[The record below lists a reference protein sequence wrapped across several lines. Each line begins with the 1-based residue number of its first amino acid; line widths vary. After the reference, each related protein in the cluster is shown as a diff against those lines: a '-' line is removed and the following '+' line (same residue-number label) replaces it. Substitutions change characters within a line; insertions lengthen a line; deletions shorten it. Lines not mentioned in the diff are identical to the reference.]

1 MTQHNVISELAC
13 LVGEMA
19 QLQSDQARLAE
30 KQAGM
35 QSRLGH
41 LIRDL
46 SSGTAAVQISAPAF
60 RLEPS
65 IWAKAAEDIERESAR
80 ALRAGLSTRPERA
93 QAATPADA
101 QPLAQETGEPV
112 KVGNASDAMPVRG
125 VGEVDRTGKSEE
137 CRHDAGA
144 GGESAAS
151 ADTAPAADEK
161 KRKRERLPTAAEILA
176 RGAKYRNS
184 EMPADPIVTA
194 ARPPSVK
201 AEGGGL
207 VQDGGSTGESRGD
220 QVLGLWA
227 STTLTYSEI
236 AERFGINPNTPGTYV
251 SRGRR
256 EGDPRVAKGDRA
268 RGIGLP
274 HNDIPAGLVAI
285 INPQT
290 GEVIGPEG
298 SWRADRSVAKA
309 LNVLADGGLYDTSRM
324 AKASGIKEDAVI
336 ASIRIWG
343 DQMRRIGVEL
353 HYQRGY
359 GCRLTTIQ
367 SEAA

>member
-1 MTQHNVISELAC
+1 MTQHIISELAC

-19 QLQSDQARLAE
+19 ELQSDQARLAE

-46 SSGTAAVQISAPAF
+46 SSGTSAVQISAPAF

-80 ALRAGLSTRPERA
+80 ALRAGLSTRHERA

-125 VGEVDRTGKSEE
+125 VGEVDRTGQSEE

-161 KRKRERLPTAAEILA
+161 KRKPP
-176 RGAKYRNS
+176 KK
-184 EMPADPIVTA
+184 PADPIVTA

-207 VQDGGSTGESRGD
+207 VQDGGATVVSRGD
-220 QVLGLWA
+220 QILNLWA
-227 STTLTYSEI
+227 DTTLTYQVI
-236 AERFGINPNTPGTYV
+236 AKQLGINPNTPGTYV
-251 SRGRR
+251 SAGRR
-256 EGDPRVAKGDRA
+256 NGDPRVAKGDRA

>member
-46 SSGTAAVQISAPAF
+46 STTTVMMRDPISP
-60 RLEPS
+60 E
-65 IWAKAAEDIERESAR
+65 AR
-80 ALRAGLSTRPERA
+80 DGFLRAVSESRRFSILTGDDLPAA
-93 QAATPADA
+93 QAAAPADA

-161 KRKRERLPTAAEILA
+161 KRKPP
-176 RGAKYRNS
+176 KK
-184 EMPADPIVTA
+184 PADPIVTA

-207 VQDGGSTGESRGD
+207 VQDGGSAVETRGD
-220 QVLGLWA
+220 QILNLWA
-227 STTLTYSEI
+227 ETTLSQDEI
-236 AERFGINPNTPGTYV
+236 AQKLKVHPNTPSSYL
-251 SRGRR
+251 SRARAL
-256 EGDPRVAKGDRA
+256 GDPRVRQGERA

-274 HNDIPAGLVAI
+274 DNDIPAGLVAI

>member
-1 MTQHNVISELAC
+1 MTQHIISELAC

-19 QLQSDQARLAE
+19 ELQSDQARLAE

-46 SSGTAAVQISAPAF
+46 SSGTSAIRVSDPAF

-65 IWAKAAEDIERESAR
+65 IWAKAAEDIEQESAR
-80 ALRAGLSTRPERA
+80 ALRAGLSTRSERA

-161 KRKRERLPTAAEILA
+161 KRKPP
-176 RGAKYRNS
+176 KK
-184 EMPADPIVTA
+184 PADPIVTA

-207 VQDGGSTGESRGD
+207 VQDGGSTSESRLD
-220 QVLGLWA
+220 QVMTLWA
-227 STTLTYSEI
+227 ETTLSQDEI
-236 AERFGINPNTPGTYV
+236 AQKLKVHPNTPSSYL
-251 SRGRR
+251 SRARAS
-256 EGDPRVAKGDRA
+256 GDPRVRQGDRA

-285 INPQT
+285 INP
-290 GEVIGPEG
+290 
-298 SWRADRSVAKA
+298 
-309 LNVLADGGLYDTSRM
+309 
-324 AKASGIKEDAVI
+324 
-336 ASIRIWG
+336 
-343 DQMRRIGVEL
+343 
-353 HYQRGY
+353 
-359 GCRLTTIQ
+359 
-367 SEAA
+367 

>member
-1 MTQHNVISELAC
+1 MTHHIISELAC

-161 KRKRERLPTAAEILA
+161 KRKPP
-176 RGAKYRNS
+176 KK
-184 EMPADPIVTA
+184 PADPIVTA

-207 VQDGGSTGESRGD
+207 VQDGGSTGESRLD
-220 QVLGLWA
+220 QVMTLWTE
-227 STTLTYSEI
+227 TTLSQDEI
-236 AERFGINPNTPGTYV
+236 AQKLKVHPNTPSSYL
-251 SRGRR
+251 SRARAS
-256 EGDPRVAKGDRA
+256 GDPRVRQGDRA

-309 LNVLADGGLYDTSRM
+309 LNVLADGGLYNTSLM

>member
-1 MTQHNVISELAC
+1 MTQHIISELAC

-19 QLQSDQARLAE
+19 ELQSDQARLAE

-46 SSGTAAVQISAPAF
+46 STTTAAAPRFAINCDGPATASAMSDAIKRFQAARSSPA
-60 RLEPS
+60 
-65 IWAKAAEDIERESAR
+65 
-80 ALRAGLSTRPERA
+80 T

-161 KRKRERLPTAAEILA
+161 KRKPP
-176 RGAKYRNS
+176 KK
-184 EMPADPIVTA
+184 PADPIVTA

-207 VQDGGSTGESRGD
+207 VQDGGSTGESRLD
-220 QVLGLWA
+220 QVMTLWTE
-227 STTLTYSEI
+227 TTLSQDEI
-236 AERFGINPNTPGTYV
+236 AQKLKVHPNTPSSYL
-251 SRGRR
+251 SRARAS
-256 EGDPRVAKGDRA
+256 GDPRVRQGDRA

-343 DQMRRIGVEL
+343 DQMRRIGVEP

>member
-1 MTQHNVISELAC
+1 MTQHIISELAC

-19 QLQSDQARLAE
+19 ELQSDQARLAE

-46 SSGTAAVQISAPAF
+46 SSGTSAVQIPAPAF

-161 KRKRERLPTAAEILA
+161 KRKPP
-176 RGAKYRNS
+176 KK
-184 EMPADPIVTA
+184 PADPIVA
-194 ARPPSVK
+194 SARPPSVK

-207 VQDGGSTGESRGD
+207 VQDGGATVVSRGD
-220 QVLGLWA
+220 QILDLWA
-227 STTLTYSEI
+227 DTTLTYQEI
-236 AERFGINPNTPGTYV
+236 AKQLGINPNTPGTYV
-251 SRGRR
+251 SHGRR
-256 EGDPRVAKGDRA
+256 NGDPRVAKGDRA

-309 LNVLADGGLYDTSRM
+309 LNVLADGGLYNTSLM